1 MANINLPVWTFWD
14 TLFPIHFSL
23 DIHDHIG
30 SWALIVYSKGICLIQ
45 PKIIKQP
52 WRSKEGQ
59 ATKDG
64 GLFSLE
70 CKEWK
75 DDNLYPPR
83 PTLNPFFPIHFS
95 LNIHDHIGSW
105 SLIVYSKG
113 HVISKGLFGLLKFSL
128 KKEQTNLSQ

>member
-1 MANINLPVWTFWD
+1 MDFIKIQANVKSNLT
-14 TLFPIHFSL
+14 
-23 DIHDHIG
+23 
-30 SWALIVYSKGICLIQ
+30 
-45 PKIIKQP
+45 IIKQP

-95 LNIHDHIGSW
+95 LNIHDHIGS
-105 SLIVYSKG
+105 
-113 HVISKGLFGLLKFSL
+113 
-128 KKEQTNLSQ
+128 